1 MNDKKPPPRK
11 TFGVSPKKV
20 RNDANTREA
29 EEEIHSFEEVFRQS
43 GRGSRD
49 DLYHLPEPRP
59 PSNILK

>member
-1 MNDKKPPPRK
+1 MNKDKKPPPRK

-29 EEEIHSFEEVFRQS
+29 EEEIHSFES

-59 PSNILK
+59 PSNLLK